1 MLNQDKNKLIFD
13 LLQAALFQKEITL
26 PKDVDWNEILQEMR
40 LQTIAGLPYE
50 WLCNKNVLDEK
61 TRKQWNQTIIFQ
73 MTFWVKLM
81 QEQELLIQ
89 LMNKNNIDMVIIK
102 GAAAAIYYPRPDL
115 RVMGDIDFLV
125 HPQEFQKAYQ
135 ILLENGYQLAY
146 PEDETPHHITLRKNN
161 IVFEIHKTLSIIARN
176 NAGKYGDYLQ
186 RLLIKGLSSIE
197 QKKIENWEFPTL
209 PRLQNGIVLL
219 LHVVQH
225 LNSGL
230 GLRQIVDWMMFV
242 NSELND
248 ETWRL
253 EFQPILRKIK
263 LEKFA
268 ITLTR
273 MCQLHL
279 GLRTEDIT
287 WCHSA
292 DPLLCNK
299 LLDYFMEKGNFGRK
313 AAKNGKIVFILSANR
328 TPLKFFKRLQDSGI
342 HNWKLA
348 KKYSILRPFAWIYQ
362 IFRYMRQG
370 LDKKHPIQSLLN
382 NWKKSKKQVDLL
394 DELKLFDK

>member
-1 MLNQDKNKLIFD
+1 MH
-13 LLQAALFQKEITL
+13 
-26 PKDVDWNEILQEMR
+26 
-40 LQTIAGLPYE
+40 
-50 WLCNKNVLDEK
+50 
-61 TRKQWNQTIIFQ
+61 
-73 MTFWVKLM
+73 
-81 QEQELLIQ
+81 EQELLIQ
-89 LMNKNNIDMVIIK
+89 LMRKNNINMVILK

-115 RVMGDIDFLV
+115 RTMGDIDFLV
-125 HPQEFQKAYQ
+125 NPKEFQKAYH

-146 PEDETPHHITLRKNN
+146 PEDTTPHHITLRKNN
-161 IVFEIHKTLSIIARN
+161 IVFEIHKSLSIIARN

-230 GLRQIVDWMMFV
+230 GLRQIIDWMMFV

-299 LLDYFMEKGNFGRK
+299 LLDHFMEKGNFGRK

-394 DELKLFDK
+394 NELKLFDK

>member
-1 MLNQDKNKLIFD
+1 MLNADKNKLIFD
-13 LLQAALFQKEITL
+13 LLQAALFQKNITL
-26 PKDVDWNEILQEMR
+26 PNNIDWNQILQEMKI
-40 LQTIAGLPYE
+40 QTVAGLPYE
-50 WLCNKNVLDEK
+50 WLCNRNVLDTK
-61 TRKQWNQTIIFQ
+61 IKMYWNQIVVFQ
-73 MTFWVKLM
+73 VSFWVKLM
-81 QEQELLIQ
+81 HEQELLIQ
-89 LMNKNNIDMVIIK
+89 LMRKNNINMVILK

-115 RVMGDIDFLV
+115 RTMGDIDFLV
-125 HPQEFQKAYQ
+125 NPKEFQKAYH

-176 NAGKYGDYLQ
+176 NAGNYGDYLQ
-186 RLLIKGLSSIE
+186 DLLLKGLSSNE
-197 QKKIENWEFPTL
+197 QKYIENWSFPMF

-268 ITLTR
+268 IILTR

-299 LLDYFMEKGNFGRK
+299 LLDHFMEKGNFGRK

-362 IFRYMRQG
+362 IFRYIRQG
-370 LDKKHPIQSLLN
+370 LDKKHPFQSLLN

-394 DELKLFDK
+394 NELKLFDK